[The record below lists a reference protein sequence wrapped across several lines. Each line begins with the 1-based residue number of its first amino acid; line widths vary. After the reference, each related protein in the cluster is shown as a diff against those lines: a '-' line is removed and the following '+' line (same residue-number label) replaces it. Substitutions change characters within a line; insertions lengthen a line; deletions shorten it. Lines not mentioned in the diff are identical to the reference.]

1 MATVN
6 VEEFKPNS
14 FKSKEP
20 QPAKQEREHIKP
32 VVSKDAVV
40 STKKS
45 LGEKFAETFVAEDA
59 ANVKTWL
66 ITDVIIPGI
75 KNTILDMLSMMF
87 FGGGSAYHRPGN
99 GSYYNYANKSNVSY
113 GHYASSYSNRYPQ
126 PSATT
131 APVDEKVD
139 YRHIVLRDI
148 RDANAIVEMLWS
160 RIDQYHQV
168 SVAELL
174 DAANLTGKYTDNNWG
189 WTDKRD
195 INVRRIA
202 GGYLI
207 DVAEAVLID

>member
-6 VEEFKPNS
+6 PEEFKPNS
-14 FKSKEP
+14 FKSKETP
-20 QPAKQEREHIKP
+20 KPEREHIKP
-32 VVSKDAVV
+32 VVSKSAVV

-45 LGEKFAETFVAEDA
+45 LSEKFAETFVAEDA

-66 ITDVIIPGI
+66 VTDVIIPGI

-87 FGGGSAYHRPGN
+87 FGGGSSYTRRS

-113 GHYASSYSNRYPQ
+113 GHYASSYGNRTQ
-126 PSATT
+126 PSNQT

-148 RDANAIVEMLWS
+148 RDANTIVDILHD
-160 RIDQYHQV
+160 RIERYGQV
-168 SVAELL
+168 SVADLL

-189 WTDKRD
+189 WTDPRD
-195 INVRRIA
+195 INVRRVP